1 MLIAQLS
8 DTHLKAGDNEEPR
21 WGSRE
26 NDLRACVSDI
36 MGLEEPVDCVLHT
49 GDMAQFGLPGDYA
62 LVSDIIEP
70 FSLNFLPVPG
80 NRDDRSSL
88 ASQFLGDRMPRQQS
102 FIIYAVDEFPVRL
115 IGFDTL
121 STQTMMGDL
130 DEPRLAAL
138 DEILAAE
145 GSKPTA
151 LFMHHPPFDV
161 PGAEGRYRFPYDRP
175 EAADA
180 FWKVIGRHPNVVRLF
195 CGHSHRLTETTV
207 NGVVCSTMPSVA
219 TDVHVGDL
227 PNKAV
232 GKTLY
237 MLHRFDEP
245 SNTFESSLRIVQG
258 EKTPAKPSIPNFPQ
272 DIRP

>member
-1 MLIAQLS
+1 MLVAQLS
-8 DTHLKAGDNEEPR
+8 DTHLKAGDDGDPC

-26 NDLRACVSDI
+26 NDLRACVADI
-36 MGLEEPVDCVLHT
+36 MELEGPVDCVLHT
-49 GDMAQFGLPGDYA
+49 GDIAQFGRQEDYT
-62 LVSDIIEP
+62 LVSDVVEP
-70 FSLNFLPVPG
+70 LASNFFPVPG
-80 NRDDRSSL
+80 NRDHRSGL
-88 ASQFLGDRMPRQQS
+88 ASKFLGSRMPRQQP

-121 STQTMMGDL
+121 SAETMMGDL

-138 DEILAAE
+138 DEILAVE

-161 PGAEGRYRFPYDRP
+161 PGAEGCYKFQYDRP
-175 EAADA
+175 EAVDA
-180 FWKVIGRHPNVVRLF
+180 FWQVLGRHPNVVRLF
-195 CGHSHRLTETTV
+195 CGHAHRLTETTV

-219 TDVHVGDL
+219 TDKHVGEL
-227 PNKAV
+227 PNEAI

-237 MLHRFDEP
+237 MLHRFDER

-258 EKTPAKPSIPNFPQ
+258 EKPSVKLSVSNFPQ

>member
-8 DTHLKAGDNEEPR
+8 DTHLKAGNDEDPR

-26 NDLRACVSDI
+26 NDLRACVADI
-36 MGLEEPVDCVLHT
+36 MELEEPVDCVLHT
-49 GDMAQFGLPGDYA
+49 GDMAHFGQPEDYA
-62 LVSDIIEP
+62 LVSDIVEP
-70 FSLNFLPVPG
+70 FALNFFPVPG
-80 NRDDRSSL
+80 NRDRRSGL
-88 ASQFLGDRMPRQQS
+88 ASKFLGDRMPRQQP

-115 IGFDTL
+115 IGLDTL
-121 STQTMMGDL
+121 SAETMMGDL

-145 GSKPTA
+145 GSKSTA

-161 PGAEGRYRFPYDRP
+161 PGAEGRYKFQYDRS

-195 CGHSHRLTETTV
+195 CGHAHRLAETTV

-219 TDVHVGDL
+219 TDKHVGEL
-227 PNKAV
+227 PNEAI

-237 MLHRFDEP
+237 MLHRFDER
-245 SNTFESSLRIVQG
+245 SNTFESSLRVVRG
-258 EKTPAKPSIPNFPQ
+258 EKPSVKPSTPHFSQ
-272 DIRP
+272 DTRP

>member
-8 DTHLKAGDNEEPR
+8 DTHLKTGADEDPC

-26 NDLRACVSDI
+26 NDLRACVADI
-36 MGLEEPVDCVLHT
+36 IELEEPVDCVLHT
-49 GDMAQFGLPGDYA
+49 GDLAQLGRPEDYA
-62 LVSDIIEP
+62 LISNIVEP
-70 FSLNFLPVPG
+70 FESIFLPVPG
-80 NRDDRSSL
+80 NRDSRSGL
-88 ASQFLGDRMPRQQS
+88 AAKFLGDRMPQQQP

-121 STQTMMGDL
+121 SSETMMGNL

-138 DEILAAE
+138 DEMLAAE

-161 PGAEGRYRFPYDRP
+161 PGAEGRHRFPYDRS

-180 FWKVIGRHPNVVRLF
+180 FWKVIGRHPNVVHLF
-195 CGHSHRLTETTV
+195 CGHSHRLVETIV
-207 NGVVCSTMPSVA
+207 NGVVCSIMPSVA
-219 TDVHVGDL
+219 TDLQFGKL
-227 PNKAV
+227 PNEAIGKA
-232 GKTLY
+232 LY
-237 MLHRFDEP
+237 MLHRFDER

-258 EKTPAKPSIPNFPQ
+258 GKPSVKLSIQNFPQ